1 MVFTLGGG
9 VERLTSGSTRP
20 SEEEEEEEEA
30 AVVGWRKDTSLSP
43 SQSNWR
49 RNEGAVSQ
57 ATGRGRPVWPQSG

>member
-20 SEEEEEEEEA
+20 SEEEEEEEA